1 MALPALVRIN
11 DIVNELLFLTGR
23 DDSYYPRYLQLCI
36 NGYRDLA
43 KHHIQDSVKTRKLLP
58 NEQFVVFYPEDAL
71 RVLNVYVNIG
81 GMKESLTQR
90 KDMVDTDTMVGGVP
104 YRLYDGEGAP
114 LGVYGN
120 SMPGGIHNT
129 VGYYVDD
136 VDNRRIL
143 LLMDAVT
150 PVFIEYTSIGI
161 DDMDDAVPVVV
172 KEALE
177 AYVLWK
183 LSLYDRNA
191 AINERMLRKTI
202 YDEEVMKLRSMYTFN
217 LNELKDALN
226 S

>member
-1 MALPALVRIN
+1 MALPALVKIN
-11 DIVNELLFLTGR
+11 DIVSELLFLTGR
-23 DDSYYPRYLQLCI
+23 DDSFYPRYLQLCI

-43 KHHIQDSVKTRKLLP
+43 KHHIHDSVKTRKALP
-58 NEQFVVFYPEDAL
+58 NEQMIVLYPEDAL
-71 RVLNVYVNIG
+71 RILNVYVNIG

-90 KDMVDTDTMVGGVP
+90 KDMVDTSSLVGGVP
-104 YRLYDGEGAP
+104 YRLYDGEGEP
-114 LGVYGN
+114 VGVYGN
-120 SMPGGIHNT
+120 FMPGGIHNA

-136 VDNRRIL
+136 MDNRRLL
-143 LLMDAVT
+143 LLMDEVR
-150 PVFIEYTSIGI
+150 PIYVEFTSIGI
-161 DDMDDAVPVVV
+161 DDMDDAVPIIV

-183 LSLYDRNA
+183 LSLYDRSV
-191 AINERMLRKTI
+191 AINERILRKNI